1 MPARPAALATGA
13 PGPLLPA
20 TAMTPAEPF
29 KIFVVE
35 DNEWYGELLVHRLR
49 QNPNHRV
56 QRFSTG
62 RACLEKLG
70 ERPDLITLDYS
81 LPDGKGEPLL
91 RQIADQ
97 LPGTE
102 VLVISGQE
110 DVGTAVRMLQQGA
123 YDYLVKDENTLDR
136 LWNLVGKVEQQ
147 VRLRR
152 ENARLRQQIGARSG
166 PGPAILGAHPLVRQ
180 VHTLIAKAARTAIT
194 VSVSG
199 ETGTGKELV
208 AKAIHFQSDRAA
220 RPFVAVNMAA
230 IPRELVESELF
241 GHEKGAFTGA
251 VARRV
256 GRLEEAHGGTLFLDE
271 IADLDLGLQAK
282 LLRVLQEREV
292 IRVGGSQRIAFEVRL
307 VVATH
312 RDLLAEV
319 QAGRFREDLYYRLL
333 GLPIALPPLR
343 QRGTDVLLLADVF
356 VREFCV
362 LNNLPPRPLAD
373 PARALLLAHPFPG
386 NVRELKAVVELAA
399 VLADGEQI
407 EAADLPLRP
416 GRATIGPG
424 SRLSLREQT
433 TAIVQA
439 CLDELGG
446 DVLATAAR
454 LQIGKS
460 TIYRMIQLREVSVG

>member
-1 MPARPAALATGA
+1 
-13 PGPLLPA
+13 
-20 TAMTPAEPF
+20 MTPTLPF

-35 DNEWYGELLVHRLR
+35 DNEWYGELLVYRLG
-49 QNPNHRV
+49 QNPNHSV
-56 QRFSTG
+56 LRFATA
-62 RACLEKLG
+62 RACLDQLG
-70 ERPDLITLDYS
+70 ERPDFITLDYS
-81 LPDGKGEPLL
+81 LPDAKGEQVL
-91 RQIADQ
+91 RQIRER

-102 VLVISGQE
+102 VIVISGQE
-110 DVGTAVRMLQQGA
+110 DVNTAVSMLRQGA

-152 ENARLRQQIGARSG
+152 ENSQLRQHIGARYG
-166 PGPAILGAHPLVRQ
+166 PGQAILGEHASVLL
-180 VHTLIAKAARTAIT
+180 VHTLIAKAARTTIT

-208 AKAIHFQSDRAA
+208 AKAIHFQSGRAGQ
-220 RPFVAVNMAA
+220 PFVAVNMAA

-256 GRLEEAHGGTLFLDE
+256 GRLEEANGGTLFLDE
-271 IADLDLGLQAK
+271 IADLDLSLQAK

-292 IRVGGSQRIAFEVRL
+292 TRVGGNQRVVFDVRL
-307 VVATH
+307 IVATH

-333 GLPIALPPLR
+333 GLPIVLPPLR
-343 QRGTDVLLLADVF
+343 QRGGDVLLLADVF
-356 VREFCV
+356 VREFCL
-362 LNNLPPRPLAD
+362 LNNLTPRQLTIE
-373 PARALLLAHPFPG
+373 ARNLLKEHSFPG
-386 NVRELKAVVELAA
+386 NVRELKAVVELAT

-407 EAADLPLRP
+407 RAEDLPLRP
-416 GRATIGPG
+416 GRATVGAG
-424 SRLSLREQT
+424 SQLSLRDQT
-433 TAIVQA
+433 TAIVQQ

-446 DVLATAAR
+446 DVLAVAAR
-454 LQIGKS
+454 LRIGKS
-460 TIYRMIQLREVSVG
+460 TIYRMIQQQELHLS

>member
-1 MPARPAALATGA
+1 
-13 PGPLLPA
+13 
-20 TAMTPAEPF
+20 MTPILPF

-35 DNEWYGELLVHRLR
+35 DNEWYGELLAHRLS
-49 QNPNHRV
+49 QNPNHSV
-56 QRFSTG
+56 QRFATA
-62 RACLEKLG
+62 RACLEQLG
-70 ERPDLITLDYS
+70 ERPDVITLDYS
-81 LPDGKGEPLL
+81 LPDAKGEQVL
-91 RQIADQ
+91 RQMRER
-97 LPGTE
+97 LPATE
-102 VLVISGQE
+102 VVVISGQE
-110 DVGTAVRMLQQGA
+110 DINTAVSLLRQGA

-136 LWNLVGKVEQQ
+136 LWNIVGKVEQQ
-147 VRLRR
+147 VSLRR
-152 ENARLRQQIGARSG
+152 ENSQLRQQIGARYVADQ
-166 PGPAILGAHPLVRQ
+166 AILGEHPSIRQ
-180 VHTLIAKAARTAIT
+180 VHTLIAKAARTTIT

-208 AKAIHFQSDRAA
+208 AKAIHFQSDRAS

-256 GRLEEAHGGTLFLDE
+256 GRLEEANGGTLFLDE

-292 IRVGGSQRIAFEVRL
+292 TRVGGSQRVAFDVRL
-307 VVATH
+307 IVATH

-333 GLPIALPPLR
+333 GLPVVLPPLR
-343 QRGTDVLLLADVF
+343 QRGTDVLLLAERF
-356 VREFCV
+356 VRDFCAQ
-362 LNNLPPRPLAD
+362 NNLPPRQLTD
-373 PARALLLAHPFPG
+373 EARERLRAHAFPG

-407 EAADLPLRP
+407 RAEDLPLRP
-416 GRATIGPG
+416 GRGAAGPG
-424 SRLSLREQT
+424 SRRSLRDQT
-433 TAIVQA
+433 TAIVQS

-446 DVLATAAR
+446 DVLAAAAR
-454 LQIGKS
+454 LHIGKS
-460 TIYRMIQLREVSVG
+460 TIYRMIQQQELHVD